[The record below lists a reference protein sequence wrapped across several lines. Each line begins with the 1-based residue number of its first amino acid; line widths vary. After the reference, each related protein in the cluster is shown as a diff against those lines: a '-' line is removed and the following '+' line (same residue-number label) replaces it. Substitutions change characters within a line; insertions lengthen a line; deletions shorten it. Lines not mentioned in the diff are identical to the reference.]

1 MIGNGRNEP
10 GASFSRQVR
19 YRQNWAEG
27 KMKKTIA
34 ICVSATALLVAA
46 QANAAD
52 IGSAPSTGGYK
63 DGPSY
68 IGVNWSGLYLGA
80 HVGGAWGS
88 DNATVND
95 TNHIDTT
102 HPFSL
107 DANGVFGGG
116 QLGYNL
122 QRGNIVFG
130 IEADLGDMAL
140 SASALNSNIVNTIPF
155 RTSTSGG
162 FYGDVTGR
170 LGYTFGPALVYA
182 KGGFAYLDG
191 SAKVHVTDN
200 PSIPETAARGFTGWT
215 AGGGIEY
222 ALTPAWSVKAE
233 YLHFDFGNEQSAT
246 NINYMCCSY
255 DNHLTVEAVKAGV
268 NYHLLSGYEPLK

>member
-1 MIGNGRNEP
+1 MIRRVLFT
-10 GASFSRQVR
+10 A
-19 YRQNWAEG
+19 
-27 KMKKTIA
+27 
-34 ICVSATALLVAA
+34 VSVAA
-46 QANAAD
+46 MATGANAAD
-52 IGSAPSTGGYK
+52 MYRAPDAGGYK
-63 DGPSY
+63 DGPAAPAVSWAGFY
-68 IGVNWSGLYLGA
+68 VGA

-88 DNATVND
+88 DAATVND
-95 TNHIDTT
+95 ANPVDTT

-130 IEADLGDMAL
+130 IEADLGGMDL
-140 SASALNSNIVNTIPF
+140 SGSALNSKIVNIIPF
-155 RTSTSGG
+155 RTNASGG

-170 LGYTFGPALVYA
+170 LGYAFGPVLVYG
-182 KGGFAYLDG
+182 KGGFAYFDG

-200 PSIPETAARGFTGWT
+200 ASIPETAASGFTGWT
-215 AGGGIEY
+215 AGGGVEY
-222 ALTPAWSVKAE
+222 SLTPAWSVKAE

-246 NINYMCCSY
+246 NINAECCSY
-255 DNHLTVEAVKAGV
+255 DHHLTVDTVKAGV